1 MKQVKAIVKLFNHEP
16 LAEAFILEAITRYAN
31 DVLAD
36 DSDWGNSI
44 ISKQAWRGIAQAMK
58 EHT

>member
-1 MKQVKAIVKLFNHEP
+1 MKQIKAIVKQFNHEP

-44 ISKQAWRGIAQAMK
+44 ISKQAWQGIAQRMK
-58 EHT
+58 ED

>member
-1 MKQVKAIVKLFNHEP
+1 MKQIKAIIKQFNHEP

-44 ISKQAWRGIAQAMK
+44 ISKQTWQGIAQAIK
-58 EHT
+58 ED